1 MTSPDSFATF
11 HVKGKLTMTTEL
23 TLCQRL
29 DNAVTERNLLL
40 IRGAVPGSE
49 GGQVIVRP
57 SVKAARLAKRK
68 TITPTKAAAP
78 AKGAAGK
85 K

>member
-40 IRGAVPGSE
+40 QRMTTV
-49 GGQVIVRP
+49 
-57 SVKAARLAKRK
+57 SVFESITVTPLLQAAQIKVERLA
-68 TITPTKAAAP
+68 AELNWAEQ
-78 AKGAAGK
+78 AK
-85 K
+85 